1 MSRRGWILFLAL
13 GLIWGIPYFFI
24 KVAVN
29 DFSPM
34 FIVAGRL
41 ALAAVILLPLAF
53 VTQRSALTQVL
64 ARWPVVAALALI
76 EIMIP
81 FGLLTWAE
89 TEVSSSLAGLVIA
102 AVPTFNA
109 GLAAAL
115 GLSDRLDRR
124 RALGLAIGLLG
135 VAVLLGVDLS
145 AGSALAVLALL
156 GVAVG
161 YASGPIII
169 NTRLQDLPGL
179 PVMAVMAVMAVA
191 TTIAALPYLPWLVSA
206 RPTQPA
212 SGSAWASVLMLGVVC
227 TAVAFLVLFALVAEV
242 GATRATL
249 ITYINPVVAVTL
261 GVVVLAEPL
270 SLGMLLG
277 FPMILLGSYIAT
289 RPSTHPR
296 SPVDSLEGV

>member
-179 PVMAVMAVMAVA
+179 PVMAVA
-191 TTIAALPYLPWLVSA
+191 TTIAALAYLPWLVSA